1 MIYFDNAATSYPK
14 PRFTLD
20 AVGEAFRRYGANP
33 GRGGHKMAI
42 ETSEMVFKAQV
53 RSSLPCSAGRIP
65 ERVVFTQNCT
75 GATNLAT
82 RGYCARGTM

>member
-42 ETSEMVFKAQV
+42 ETSEMVFKARQE
-53 RSSLPCSAGRIP
+53 LITLLG
-65 ERVVFTQNCT
+65 
-75 GATNLAT
+75 GGD
-82 RGYCARGTM
+82 RGDQPGHQGGIARGGPCDHLQHGT